1 MGYINGQL
9 YIGNVKGVLIMYS
22 KKIYG
27 VSPYLDIPKKEQD
40 DKEEIEIKRETN
52 LLEYLPSFYHNSD
65 IIKSFMESSS
75 IEADTLKAYVEDLSK
90 NLYVKTATW
99 GLDLFEEELGLITDK
114 SISYEERRERILAK
128 KRGNGTT
135 TKKMIKNTAEAF
147 SGGEVDV
154 IENFNDYSFVVKF
167 VGIKGI
173 PKNLALFKQM
183 IEEIK
188 PAHLNYELA
197 FTYTVW
203 SMVMD
208 KSLIWNNINNETW
221 LELMGY

>member
-1 MGYINGQL
+1 
-9 YIGNVKGVLIMYS
+9 MYS
-22 KKIYG
+22 KKTYG
-27 VSPYLDIPKKEQD
+27 VSSYLDIEEVKEEQD
-40 DKEEIEIKRETN
+40 KIEIKREAD

-65 IIKSFMESSS
+65 VIKTFMESNS
-75 IEADTLKAYVEDLSK
+75 IEVDTLKAYIEDLSK
-90 NLYVKTATW
+90 NLYVKSATW
-99 GLDLFEEELGLITDK
+99 GLDLFEEELGLATDK

-135 TKKMIKNTAEAF
+135 TKAMIKNTAEAF
-147 SGGEVDV
+147 SGGEVEV

-167 VGIKGI
+167 IGVKGI
-173 PKNLALFKQM
+173 PKNLTLFKNM

-203 SMVMD
+203 SMVMATD
-208 KSLIWNNINNETW
+208 NTWNDFNNKTW
-221 LELMGY
+221 VELMTYEG

>member
-1 MGYINGQL
+1 
-9 YIGNVKGVLIMYS
+9 MYS

-27 VSPYLDIPKKEQD
+27 ESSYLDIEKVKEDQN
-40 DKEEIEIKRETN
+40 KIEIKRETN

-65 IIKSFMESSS
+65 VIKSFMESNS
-75 IEADTLKAYVEDLSK
+75 IEVDTLKAYIEDLSK

-99 GLDLFEEELGLITDK
+99 GLDLFEEELGLTTDK

-135 TKKMIKNTAEAF
+135 TKAMIKNTAEAF
-147 SGGEVDV
+147 SGGEVEV

-167 VGIKGI
+167 VGVKGI
-173 PKNLALFKQM
+173 PKNLTLFKNM

-203 SMVMD
+203 SMVMATD
-208 KSLIWNNINNETW
+208 NTWNDFNNKTW
-221 LELMGY
+221 VELMTYEG

>member
-1 MGYINGQL
+1 
-9 YIGNVKGVLIMYS
+9 MYS

-27 VSPYLDIPKKEQD
+27 ISPYLDIPKVQE
-40 DKEEIEIKRETN
+40 ENNEIEIKREAN

-65 IIKSFMESSS
+65 IIKSFMESNN
-75 IEADTLKAYVEDLSK
+75 IEVDTLKAYVEDLSK

-114 SISYEERRERILAK
+114 SVSYEERRERILAK

-135 TKKMIKNTAEAF
+135 TKAMIKNVAEAF
-147 SGGEVDV
+147 SGGEVEV
-154 IENFNDYSFVVKF
+154 IENFNDYSFIVKF
-167 VGIKGI
+167 VGAKGI
-173 PKNLALFKQM
+173 PKYLTLFKNM

-203 SMVMD
+203 SMVMA
-208 KSLIWNNINNETW
+208 KSNIWNNFNNKTW
-221 LELMGY
+221 VELMSYEG

>member
-1 MGYINGQL
+1 
-9 YIGNVKGVLIMYS
+9 MYS

-27 VSPYLDIPKKEQD
+27 VSSYSETSKTEEDNK
-40 DKEEIEIKRETN
+40 EIEIKREID

-65 IIKSFMESSS
+65 IVKAFMESSS
-75 IEADTLKAYVEDLSK
+75 IEVDTIKAYVEDLSK

-99 GLDLFEEELGLITDK
+99 GLDLFEEELGLVTDK
-114 SISYEERRERILAK
+114 SVSYEERRERILAK

-135 TKKMIKNTAEAF
+135 TKAMIKNTAEAF
-147 SGGEVDV
+147 SGGEVEV
-154 IENFNDYSFVVKF
+154 IENFSDYSFIVKF
-167 VGIKGI
+167 VGVKGI
-173 PKNLALFKQM
+173 PKNLALFKKM

-203 SMVMD
+203 SMVMA
-208 KSLIWNNINNETW
+208 KSNIWNDFNNKTW
-221 LELMGY
+221 VELMAYEG

>member
-1 MGYINGQL
+1 
-9 YIGNVKGVLIMYS
+9 MYS
-22 KKIYG
+22 KKTYG
-27 VSPYLDIPKKEQD
+27 VSSYLDIEKVKEEQD
-40 DKEEIEIKRETN
+40 KIEIKREAD

-65 IIKSFMESSS
+65 VIKSFMESNS
-75 IEADTLKAYVEDLSK
+75 IEVDTLKAYIEDLIK
-90 NLYVKTATW
+90 NLYIKTATW
-99 GLDLFEEELGLITDK
+99 GLDLFEEELGLATDK

-135 TKKMIKNTAEAF
+135 TKAMIKNTAEAF
-147 SGGEVDV
+147 SGGEVEV

-173 PKNLALFKQM
+173 PKNLTLFKNM

-203 SMVMD
+203 SMVMAAD
-208 KSLIWNNINNETW
+208 NTWNDFNNKTW
-221 LELMGY
+221 VELMTYEG

>member
-1 MGYINGQL
+1 
-9 YIGNVKGVLIMYS
+9 MYS
-22 KKIYG
+22 KKTYG
-27 VSPYLDIPKKEQD
+27 VSSYLDIEEVKEEQD
-40 DKEEIEIKRETN
+40 KIEIKREAD

-65 IIKSFMESSS
+65 VIKTFMESNS
-75 IEADTLKAYVEDLSK
+75 IEVDTLKAYIEDLSK
-90 NLYVKTATW
+90 NLYVKSATW
-99 GLDLFEEELGLITDK
+99 GLDLFEEELGLATDK

-135 TKKMIKNTAEAF
+135 TKAMIKNTAEAF
-147 SGGEVDV
+147 SGGEVEV
-154 IENFNDYSFVVKF
+154 IENFSDYSFIVKF

-173 PKNLALFKQM
+173 PKNLTLFKNM

-203 SMVMD
+203 SMVMAAD
-208 KSLIWNNINNETW
+208 NTWNDFGSKTW
-221 LELMGY
+221 VELMTYEG

>member
-1 MGYINGQL
+1 
-9 YIGNVKGVLIMYS
+9 MYS

-27 VSPYLDIPKKEQD
+27 VSPYLDIPKIQ
-40 DKEEIEIKRETN
+40 EENNELEIKRESN

-65 IIKSFMESSS
+65 VIRSFMESNS
-75 IEADTLKAYVEDLSK
+75 IEVDTLKAYVEDLSK

-99 GLDLFEEELGLITDK
+99 GLDLFEEELGLATDK

-135 TKKMIKNTAEAF
+135 TKTMIKNTAEAF
-147 SGGEVDV
+147 SGGEVEV
-154 IENFNDYSFVVKF
+154 IENFEDYSFIVKF
-167 VGIKGI
+167 VGVLGI
-173 PKNLALFKQM
+173 PKNLTLFKDM

-203 SMVMD
+203 NMIMS
-208 KSLIWNNINNETW
+208 KKAIWNDLNKETW
-221 LELMGY
+221 VDLMSYEG

>member
-1 MGYINGQL
+1 MG
-9 YIGNVKGVLIMYS
+9 
-22 KKIYG
+22 
-27 VSPYLDIPKKEQD
+27 DI
-40 DKEEIEIKRETN
+40 N
-52 LLEYLPSFYHNSD
+52 LLDYLPSFYHNSN
-65 IIKSFMESSS
+65 IIKSFIDSNS
-75 IEADTLKAYVEDLSK
+75 IEANILKDYVEDLNN

-99 GLDLFEEELGLITDK
+99 GLGLFEEELGLTTDK

-135 TKKMIKNTAEAF
+135 TKAMIKNTAEAF
-147 SGGEVDV
+147 SGGEVEV
-154 IENFNDYSFVVKF
+154 IENFSDYSFIVKF

-173 PKNLALFKQM
+173 PKNLTLFKNM

-203 SMVMD
+203 SMVMATD
-208 KSLIWNNINNETW
+208 NTWNDFSSKTW
-221 LELMGY
+221 VELMTYEG

>member
-1 MGYINGQL
+1 
-9 YIGNVKGVLIMYS
+9 MYS

-27 VSPYLDIPKKEQD
+27 VSSYLDIPSKHEED
-40 DKEEIEIKRETN
+40 DKVEIKRETD

-65 IIKSFMESSS
+65 IIKSFMESNS
-75 IEADTLKAYVEDLSK
+75 IEVDTLKAYMNDLIK

-99 GLDLFEEELGLITDK
+99 GLDLFEEELGLVTDK

-135 TKKMIKNTAEAF
+135 TKAMIKNTAEAF
-147 SGGEVDV
+147 SGGEVEV

-167 VGIKGI
+167 VGVKGI
-173 PKNLALFKQM
+173 PKNLALFKKM

-203 SMVMD
+203 SMVMA
-208 KSLIWNNINNETW
+208 KSNIWNDFNNKTW
-221 LELMGY
+221 VELMAYEG

>member
-1 MGYINGQL
+1 
-9 YIGNVKGVLIMYS
+9 MYS

-27 VSPYLDIPKKEQD
+27 VSSYLDIPNKHED
-40 DKEEIEIKRETN
+40 NNDIEIKRETN
-52 LLEYLPSFYHNSD
+52 LLEYLPGFYHNSD
-65 IIKSFMESSS
+65 IIKAFMESNS
-75 IEADTLKAYVEDLSK
+75 IEVDILKAYMEDLSK

-114 SISYEERRERILAK
+114 LVSYEERRERILAK
-128 KRGNGTT
+128 KRGSGTT

-203 SMVMD
+203 NMIID
-208 KSLIWNNINNETW
+208 KKLIWNDVNSSTW
-221 LELMGY
+221 LELMSY

>member
-1 MGYINGQL
+1 
-9 YIGNVKGVLIMYS
+9 MYS

-27 VSPYLDIPKKEQD
+27 VSSYLDIEKVKEEQD
-40 DKEEIEIKRETN
+40 KIEIKREAD

-65 IIKSFMESSS
+65 VIKTFMESNS
-75 IEADTLKAYVEDLSK
+75 IEVDTLKAYIEDLSK
-90 NLYVKTATW
+90 NLYVKSATW
-99 GLDLFEEELGLITDK
+99 GLDLFEEELGLATDK

-135 TKKMIKNTAEAF
+135 TKAMIKNTAEAF
-147 SGGEVDV
+147 SGGEVEV
-154 IENFNDYSFVVKF
+154 IENFSDYSFIVKF

-173 PKNLALFKQM
+173 PKNLTLFKNM

-203 SMVMD
+203 SMVMAAD
-208 KSLIWNNINNETW
+208 NTWNDFGSKTW
-221 LELMGY
+221 VELMTYEG

>member
-1 MGYINGQL
+1 
-9 YIGNVKGVLIMYS
+9 MYS

-27 VSPYLDIPKKEQD
+27 VSSYLDIHKKEQD
-40 DKEEIEIKRETN
+40 EEIEIKRETD

-65 IIKSFMESSS
+65 IVKAFMESNN
-75 IEADTLKAYVEDLSK
+75 IEVDILKAYVEDLSK

-99 GLDLFEEELGLITDK
+99 GLDLFEEELGLVTDK

-135 TKKMIKNTAEAF
+135 TKKMLKNTAEAF
-147 SGGEVDV
+147 SGGEVDI
-154 IENFNDYSFVVKF
+154 IENFEDYSFIIKF
-167 VGIKGI
+167 IGVKGI
-173 PKNLALFKQM
+173 PKNLTLFKKM

-188 PAHLNYELA
+188 PAHLDYDFA

-203 SMVMD
+203 EFVMSKSNLWNDFSD
-208 KSLIWNNINNETW
+208 KTW
-221 LELMGY
+221 VDLMTY

>member
-1 MGYINGQL
+1 
-9 YIGNVKGVLIMYS
+9 MYS

-27 VSPYLDIPKKEQD
+27 VSPYLDIPKKEEE
-40 DKEEIEIKRETN
+40 KNEIEIKRETD
-52 LLEYLPSFYHNSD
+52 LLEHLPIFYHNSNV
-65 IIKSFMESSS
+65 IRSFMESNS
-75 IEADTLKAYVEDLSK
+75 IEVDTLKAYIEDLSE

-99 GLDLFEEELGLITDK
+99 GLDLFEEELGLATDK

-135 TKKMIKNTAEAF
+135 TKAMIKNTAEAF
-147 SGGEVDV
+147 SGGEVEV
-154 IENFNDYSFVVKF
+154 IENFSDYSFIVKF

-173 PKNLALFKQM
+173 PKNLTLFKNM

-203 SMVMD
+203 SMVMAAD
-208 KSLIWNNINNETW
+208 NTWNDFGSKTW
-221 LELMGY
+221 VELMTYEG

>member
-1 MGYINGQL
+1 
-9 YIGNVKGVLIMYS
+9 MYS

-27 VSPYLDIPKKEQD
+27 VSSYLDIPSKHEED
-40 DKEEIEIKRETN
+40 DKVEIKRETD
-52 LLEYLPSFYHNSD
+52 LLECLPSFYHNSD
-65 IIKSFMESSS
+65 IIKAFMESNSV
-75 IEADTLKAYVEDLSK
+75 EVDTLKAYMNDLVK

-99 GLDLFEEELGLITDK
+99 GLDLFEEELGLVTDK

-135 TKKMIKNTAEAF
+135 TKAMIKNTAEAF
-147 SGGEVDV
+147 SGGEVEV
-154 IENFNDYSFVVKF
+154 IENFNDYSFIVKF
-167 VGIKGI
+167 VGVKGI
-173 PKNLALFKQM
+173 PKNLALFKKM

-203 SMVMD
+203 SMVMA
-208 KSLIWNNINNETW
+208 KSNIWNDFNNKTW
-221 LELMGY
+221 VELMSY

>member
-1 MGYINGQL
+1 
-9 YIGNVKGVLIMYS
+9 MYS
-22 KKIYG
+22 KKTYG
-27 VSPYLDIPKKEQD
+27 VSAYLDIEKVKKEQD
-40 DKEEIEIKRETN
+40 KIEIKRETD

-65 IIKSFMESSS
+65 VIKSFMESNS
-75 IEADTLKAYVEDLSK
+75 IEVDTLKAYIEDLIK

-99 GLDLFEEELGLITDK
+99 GLDLFEEELGLTTDK

-135 TKKMIKNTAEAF
+135 TKKMLKNTAEAF
-147 SGGEVDV
+147 SGGEVEI
-154 IENFNDYSFVVKF
+154 IENFEDYSFIVKF
-167 VGIKGI
+167 VGVLGI
-173 PKNLALFKQM
+173 PKNLTLFKNM

-203 SMVMD
+203 NMIMSK
-208 KSLIWNNINNETW
+208 KSIWSDFSNKTW
-221 LELMGY
+221 VDLMSYEG

>member
-1 MGYINGQL
+1 MG
-9 YIGNVKGVLIMYS
+9 
-22 KKIYG
+22 
-27 VSPYLDIPKKEQD
+27 DI
-40 DKEEIEIKRETN
+40 N
-52 LLEYLPSFYHNSD
+52 LLDYLPSFYHNSN
-65 IIKSFMESSS
+65 IVKSFIDSNS
-75 IEADTLKAYVEDLSK
+75 IEANILKDYVEDLNN

-99 GLDLFEEELGLITDK
+99 GLNLFEEELGLTTDE

-135 TKKMIKNTAEAF
+135 TKAMIKNTAEAF
-147 SGGEVDV
+147 SGGEVEV

-167 VGIKGI
+167 VGVKGI
-173 PKNLALFKQM
+173 PKNLTLFKNM

-203 SMVMD
+203 SMVMAAD
-208 KSLIWNNINNETW
+208 NTWNDFNNKTW
-221 LELMGY
+221 VELMTYEG

>member
-1 MGYINGQL
+1 MG
-9 YIGNVKGVLIMYS
+9 
-22 KKIYG
+22 
-27 VSPYLDIPKKEQD
+27 DI
-40 DKEEIEIKRETN
+40 N
-52 LLEYLPSFYHNSD
+52 LLDYLPLFYHNSN
-65 IIKSFMESSS
+65 IVKSFIDSNS
-75 IEADTLKAYVEDLSK
+75 IEANILKDYVEDLNN

-99 GLDLFEEELGLITDK
+99 GLNLFEEELGLATDK

-135 TKKMIKNTAEAF
+135 TKAMIKNTAEAF
-147 SGGEVDV
+147 SGGEVEV
-154 IENFNDYSFVVKF
+154 IENFNDYSFIVKF

-173 PKNLALFKQM
+173 PKNLTLFKNM

-203 SMVMD
+203 NMVMATD
-208 KSLIWNNINNETW
+208 NTWNDFNNKTW
-221 LELMGY
+221 VELMTYEG

>member
-1 MGYINGQL
+1 
-9 YIGNVKGVLIMYS
+9 MYS

-27 VSPYLDIPKKEQD
+27 VSSYLDIPKDYIQDEDMEVKKETD
-40 DKEEIEIKRETN
+40 

-65 IIKSFMESSS
+65 IVKSFMESNS
-75 IEADTLKAYVEDLSK
+75 IEVDILKAYIDDLVK

-99 GLDLFEEELGLITDK
+99 GLDLFEEELGLVTDK
-114 SISYEERRERILAK
+114 SVDYEERRERILAK
-128 KRGNGTT
+128 KRGSGTT
-135 TKKMIKNTAEAF
+135 TKAMIKNTAEAF
-147 SGGEVDV
+147 SGGEVEV
-154 IENFNDYSFVVKF
+154 IEKFNEYSFIVKF
-167 VGIKGI
+167 VGVRGI

-203 SMVMD
+203 NMIMSN
-208 KSLIWNNINNETW
+208 SNIWNDFSNKTW
-221 LELMGY
+221 LELMSYEG

>member
-1 MGYINGQL
+1 
-9 YIGNVKGVLIMYS
+9 MYS
-22 KKIYG
+22 KKTYG
-27 VSPYLDIPKKEQD
+27 VSSYLDIEKVKEEQD
-40 DKEEIEIKRETN
+40 KIEIKREAD

-65 IIKSFMESSS
+65 VIRSFMESNS
-75 IEADTLKAYVEDLSK
+75 IEVDTLKAYIEDLSK

-99 GLDLFEEELGLITDK
+99 GLDLFEEELGLTTDK

-135 TKKMIKNTAEAF
+135 TKAMIKNTAEAF
-147 SGGEVDV
+147 SGGEVEV

-167 VGIKGI
+167 VGVKGI
-173 PKNLALFKQM
+173 PKNLTLFKNM

-203 SMVMD
+203 NMIMSKSNVWSNFND
-208 KSLIWNNINNETW
+208 KTW
-221 LELMGY
+221 VELMTYEG

>member
-1 MGYINGQL
+1 
-9 YIGNVKGVLIMYS
+9 MYS

-27 VSPYLDIPKKEQD
+27 VSPYLDIPKNEQ
-40 DKEEIEIKRETN
+40 DKEEIEIKRETD

-65 IIKSFMESSS
+65 VIKSFMESNS
-75 IEADTLKAYVEDLSK
+75 IEVDTLKAYIEDLSK

-99 GLDLFEEELGLITDK
+99 GLDLFEEELGLVTDK

-135 TKKMIKNTAEAF
+135 TKAMIKNTAEAF
-147 SGGEVDV
+147 SGGEVDI
-154 IENFNDYSFVVKF
+154 IENFEDYSFVVKF
-167 VGIKGI
+167 IGVKGI
-173 PKNLALFKQM
+173 PKNLTLFKNM

-203 SMVMD
+203 NMIMS
-208 KSLIWNNINNETW
+208 KKAIWNDLNKETW
-221 LELMGY
+221 VDLMSY

>member
-1 MGYINGQL
+1 
-9 YIGNVKGVLIMYS
+9 MYS

-27 VSPYLDIPKKEQD
+27 VSPYLDIPKKAQ
-40 DKEEIEIKRETN
+40 DKEEIEIKRETD

-65 IIKSFMESSS
+65 VIKSFMESNS
-75 IEADTLKAYVEDLSK
+75 IEVDTLKAYIEDLSK

-99 GLDLFEEELGLITDK
+99 GLDLFEEELGLVIDK

-135 TKKMIKNTAEAF
+135 TKKMLKNTAEAF
-147 SGGEVDV
+147 SGGEVDI

-167 VGIKGI
+167 IGVRGI
-173 PKNLALFKQM
+173 PKNLTLFKNM

-188 PAHLNYELA
+188 PAHLSYDFA

-203 SMVMD
+203 EFIMSN
-208 KSLIWNNINNETW
+208 SNLWNDFNNKTW
-221 LELMGY
+221 VDLMSY

>member
-1 MGYINGQL
+1 
-9 YIGNVKGVLIMYS
+9 MYS

-27 VSPYLDIPKKEQD
+27 VSSYLDIEKVKEEQD
-40 DKEEIEIKRETN
+40 KIEIKREID

-65 IIKSFMESSS
+65 IIKTFMESNS
-75 IEADTLKAYVEDLSK
+75 IEVDTLKAYIEDLIK
-90 NLYVKTATW
+90 NLYIKTATW
-99 GLDLFEEELGLITDK
+99 GLDLFEEELGLATDK

-135 TKKMIKNTAEAF
+135 TKTMIKNTAEAF
-147 SGGEVDV
+147 SGGEVEV

-173 PKNLALFKQM
+173 PKNLTLFKNM

-203 SMVMD
+203 SMVMAAD
-208 KSLIWNNINNETW
+208 NTWNDFSSKTW
-221 LELMGY
+221 VELMTY

>member
-1 MGYINGQL
+1 
-9 YIGNVKGVLIMYS
+9 MYS
-22 KKIYG
+22 KKTYG
-27 VSPYLDIPKKEQD
+27 VSSYLDIEKVKEEQD
-40 DKEEIEIKRETN
+40 KIEIKREAD

-65 IIKSFMESSS
+65 VIKTFMESNS
-75 IEADTLKAYVEDLSK
+75 IEVDTLKAYIEDLIK
-90 NLYVKTATW
+90 NLYIKTATW
-99 GLDLFEEELGLITDK
+99 GLDLFEEELGLATDK

-135 TKKMIKNTAEAF
+135 TKAMIKNTAEAF
-147 SGGEVDV
+147 SGGEVEV

-173 PKNLALFKQM
+173 PKNLTLFKNM

-203 SMVMD
+203 SMVMATD
-208 KSLIWNNINNETW
+208 NTWNDFSSKTW
-221 LELMGY
+221 VELMTYEG

>member
-1 MGYINGQL
+1 
-9 YIGNVKGVLIMYS
+9 MYS

-27 VSPYLDIPKKEQD
+27 VSSYSETSKTEEDNK
-40 DKEEIEIKRETN
+40 EIEIKREID

-65 IIKSFMESSS
+65 IVKAFMESSS
-75 IEADTLKAYVEDLSK
+75 IEVDTIKAYVEDLSK

-99 GLDLFEEELGLITDK
+99 GLDLFEEELGLVTDK
-114 SISYEERRERILAK
+114 SVSYEERRERILAK

-135 TKKMIKNTAEAF
+135 TKAMIKNTAEAF
-147 SGGEVDV
+147 SGGEVEV
-154 IENFNDYSFVVKF
+154 IENFSDYSFIVKF
-167 VGIKGI
+167 VGVKGI
-173 PKNLALFKQM
+173 PKNLALFKKM

-203 SMVMD
+203 DMIISKNNV
-208 KSLIWNNINNETW
+208 WNDFNSQTW
-221 LELMGY
+221 VDLMSY